1 MIDVFDEFLNEGASD
16 KGSRFDPFLQ
26 KILAEKRGE
35 ENISNIIRSIQKNQN
50 DIIDFDFDKSFIVQG
65 CAGSGK
71 TMILLHR
78 LANLKYNRPDLKWN
92 QVKIITPNSLFNT
105 YIDALSENLGIKA
118 VAMRSF
124 GLHPEKPCF
133 MVAMIVLYCS
143 AVIAMVFLFM
153 GCLLIGENG
162 A

>member
-1 MIDVFDEFLNEGASD
+1 
-16 KGSRFDPFLQ
+16 
-26 KILAEKRGE
+26 
-35 ENISNIIRSIQKNQN
+35 
-50 DIIDFDFDKSFIVQG
+50 
-65 CAGSGK
+65 
-71 TMILLHR
+71 
-78 LANLKYNRPDLKWN
+78 
-92 QVKIITPNSLFNT
+92 
-105 YIDALSENLGIKA
+105 
-118 VAMRSF
+118 MRSF